1 MMTLCL
7 IAVSRLG
14 TMGGRPCCH
23 ASVKNTCQVLRMF
36 WLPAAV
42 ALLSHQV
49 LRTSQ
54 LIAPYFPM
62 SHSTG
67 KRKRT
72 KTSSEHRI
80 AGATFSDPFSQTARF
95 TTTAT
100 STSSGSVQSTSHNVN
115 MGRNTVPKRVRVQPT
130 ATESTPTNATNTSS
144 DTKNQV
150 IIICCT
156 SDGSTYKINQTQ
168 SSVLLEQ
175 FEKQL
180 DSLLDFILD
189 IEADDCLGE
198 QCLCGNGDR
207 LYRCM
212 DCFQSA
218 TKCSSCF
225 ISDHVQM
232 PFHWVEK
239 WNGEYFERMDI
250 SQIGHT
256 ISLGHEGAPCPSSQ
270 LDTSAVNFIIVDTN
284 GVHKTHVSFCNCVN
298 NGSHI
303 QQLMKAQLFPAST
316 DQPTTA
322 FSFRVLKD
330 FHLQTLESK
339 KSAYDYLGALRRLTN
354 NANPDG
360 VPVSTLQLNGIFP
373 LI

>member
-284 GVHKTHVSFCNCVN
+284 GVHKTRVSFCNCVD
-298 NGSHI
+298 NGSRV
-303 QQLMKAQLFPAST
+303 QQLMKARLFPAST